1 MILNHIS
8 DRPTYSEEHW
18 HIIERAY
25 IKACELLGQ
34 PPASY
39 ENADRLARTIM
50 RLFDQG
56 SRDFQILAAIAAHHE
71 NILNRRSSE
80 YHRLI

>member
-1 MILNHIS
+1 MIHNHIS
-8 DRPTYSEEHW
+8 DRSTYGEEDW
-18 HIIERAY
+18 HIIERAH

-34 PPASY
+34 PPATY
-39 ENADRLARTIM
+39 EHADRLARTIM

-71 NILNRRSSE
+71 NVLNRRSSE